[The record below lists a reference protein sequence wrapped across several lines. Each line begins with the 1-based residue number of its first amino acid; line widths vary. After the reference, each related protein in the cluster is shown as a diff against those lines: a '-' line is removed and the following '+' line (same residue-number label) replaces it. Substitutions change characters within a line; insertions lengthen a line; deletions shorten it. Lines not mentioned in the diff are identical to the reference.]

1 MQYSKMNREEL
12 EDLKSELKKQYD
24 DVKSQNL
31 KLNMARGKPSPEQ
44 LELSMDML
52 NSSLSASDW
61 ISEDGTDVRNYG
73 GLDGIPECKKLFA
86 DELGVAPENIIVGG
100 ASSLNLMYDYIS
112 QCYTH
117 GAGAEPW
124 CRQGDVKFICNVPG
138 YDRHFGICEH
148 FGIKMINVRM
158 TETGPDV
165 AKIAELVKDPSV
177 KGMFCVPKYS
187 NPDGITYSD
196 ETVRALAALKPSA
209 PDFRVIWDN
218 AYIVHD
224 LCDDADTLLNIFD
237 ACKEFGTEDNFI
249 EFTSTSKITFPGAGI
264 SAIAASPKNIAMIKD
279 RLKSQTISY
288 DKMNQLRHV
297 KYFKNAEGIKAH
309 MKKHA
314 KLLAPKFNIVLETL
328 EKELKDNDLA
338 SWSSPK
344 GGYFISLDVNH
355 CSAKRVGEICK
366 ELGVVL
372 TTEGATFPYG
382 LDPDDRN
389 IRIAPSYP
397 STDELQKAADILC
410 LAVKLATIEALV

>member
-1 MQYSKMNREEL
+1 MQYSKMKKEEL
-12 EDLKSELKKQYD
+12 EDLKCELKKQYD

-52 NSSLSASDW
+52 NSSLSSSDW

-297 KYFKNAEGIKAH
+297 KYFKNADGIKAH

-372 TTEGATFPYG
+372 TAVGATFPYG
-382 LDPDDRN
+382 IDPDDRN

>member
-44 LELSMDML
+44 LGLSMDML
-52 NSSLSASDW
+52 NSSISASDW

-196 ETVRALAALKPSA
+196 ETVRALAA
-209 PDFRVIWDN
+209 
-218 AYIVHD
+218 
-224 LCDDADTLLNIFD
+224 
-237 ACKEFGTEDNFI
+237 
-249 EFTSTSKITFPGAGI
+249 
-264 SAIAASPKNIAMIKD
+264 
-279 RLKSQTISY
+279 
-288 DKMNQLRHV
+288 
-297 KYFKNAEGIKAH
+297 
-309 MKKHA
+309 
-314 KLLAPKFNIVLETL
+314 
-328 EKELKDNDLA
+328 
-338 SWSSPK
+338 
-344 GGYFISLDVNH
+344 
-355 CSAKRVGEICK
+355 
-366 ELGVVL
+366 
-372 TTEGATFPYG
+372 
-382 LDPDDRN
+382 
-389 IRIAPSYP
+389 
-397 STDELQKAADILC
+397 
-410 LAVKLATIEALV
+410 

>member
-1 MQYSKMNREEL
+1 MGQRLYC
-12 EDLKSELKKQYD
+12 
-24 DVKSQNL
+24 
-31 KLNMARGKPSPEQ
+31 ARP
-44 LELSMDML
+44 
-52 NSSLSASDW
+52 
-61 ISEDGTDVRNYG
+61 
-73 GLDGIPECKKLFA
+73 
-86 DELGVAPENIIVGG
+86 
-100 ASSLNLMYDYIS
+100 
-112 QCYTH
+112 
-117 GAGAEPW
+117 
-124 CRQGDVKFICNVPG
+124 
-138 YDRHFGICEH
+138 
-148 FGIKMINVRM
+148 
-158 TETGPDV
+158 
-165 AKIAELVKDPSV
+165 
-177 KGMFCVPKYS
+177 
-187 NPDGITYSD
+187 
-196 ETVRALAALKPSA
+196 
-209 PDFRVIWDN
+209 
-218 AYIVHD
+218 
-224 LCDDADTLLNIFD
+224 CDDADTLLNIFD

-297 KYFKNAEGIKAH
+297 KYFKNADGIKAH

-314 KLLAPKFNIVLETL
+314 ELLAPKFNIVLETL

-372 TTEGATFPYG
+372 TTVGATFPYG
-382 LDPDDRN
+382 IDPDDRN